1 MEIVASEARKRPL
14 ESPTRADSVSCALF
28 AVSQGGIGSLTTYL
42 RHSLHKSGAL
52 ASTGASELWQQP
64 KTDVRPW
71 RAWRVLLHRLIHQLI
86 PSLHFIVCQVDPASE
101 GSKSWVPKGRALRPH
116 ASFPLPSRASPRL
129 LPSYLS
135 SLTHRFAKCSGSLS
149 H

>member
-1 MEIVASEARKRPL
+1 MEIVASEARKGPL

-101 GSKSWVPKGRALRPH
+101 GSKSWVPKGRALRPRSE
-116 ASFPLPSRASPRL
+116 ASCFLPFAFSGVTPPASQLPEFPYTP
-129 LPSYLS
+129 
-135 SLTHRFAKCSGSLS
+135 FC
-149 H
+149 